1 MSCPQCLKPKGHHP
15 NCPNAEDMPEPTF
28 TIWRVGTPVDVKLRN
43 RAEMRTAAQ
52 ELNFCAE
59 AVLRDGEADIVMTGG
74 VVIGGCYID
83 DEGLLDYE

>member
-1 MSCPQCLKPKGHHP
+1 
-15 NCPNAEDMPEPTF
+15 
-28 TIWRVGTPVDVKLRN
+28 
-43 RAEMRTAAQ
+43 MRTAAQ

-59 AVLRDGEADIVMTGG
+59 TVLRDGEADIVISGG